1 MNSITTKPSLSHK
14 RASACKRPLNYL
26 SAVALSFL
34 AFTLAANLPVR
45 ADLITANIT
54 TTWYEP
60 DTQPCNSVF
69 VGSFTYDT
77 TTFAV
82 TNLQGKLSESMT
94 GSIAYNPAT
103 GPNGTDDMT
112 WLTLSNQ
119 LPNGDAS
126 HTYTWHDAILGGTF
140 ATVFLNTSSLTFWTG
155 GGGDG
160 WSPQAGVDA
169 GGIYAGFPKIANNP
183 QNAYAMVFIPDNFYL
198 TGSSTLTWDEATGTG
213 SEGLSRTAYADF
225 MPGGMMGAAGMTATS
240 EQAYGSVGT
249 MGGYPASQT
258 ITVVPEPST
267 LGLVA
272 LGSSVGIWLMRRRK
286 RHS

>member
-1 MNSITTKPSLSHK
+1 MKFLTNKVSHSHVSNRK
-14 RASACKRPLNYL
+14 ASSKHLAGI
-26 SAVALSFL
+26 ALSLL
-34 AFTLAANLPVR
+34 ALTFAANSS
-45 ADLITANIT
+45 AHAELITANIT

-155 GGGDG
+155 DGGDG

-213 SEGLSRTAYADF
+213 SKGLSRTAYADF

-249 MGGYPASQT
+249 MEGYPASQT

-267 LGLVA
+267 LGRVA
-272 LGSSVGIWLMRRRK
+272 LGSGRGLWLMRRRN

>member
-1 MNSITTKPSLSHK
+1 MKFIINKASSSHVSNRKPSSKHL
-14 RASACKRPLNYL
+14 AGI
-26 SAVALSFL
+26 ALSLL
-34 AFTLAANLPVR
+34 AFTFAANSS
-45 ADLITANIT
+45 AHAELITANIT

-140 ATVFLNTSSLTFWTG
+140 ATVFLNTDSITFFG
-155 GGGDG
+155 GG
-160 WSPQAGVDA
+160 WSPQDGVDA
-169 GGIYAGFPKIANNP
+169 GGVYAGFPKIAKNP
-183 QNAYAMVFIPDNFYL
+183 QNAYALIFVPDNFYT
-198 TGSSTLTWDEATGTG
+198 TGSSMLTWDESTGTG
-213 SEGLSRTAYADF
+213 SVGLSYTAYADF
-225 MPGGMMGAAGMTATS
+225 MPGGMMGAVGMTGTS
-240 EQAYGSVGT
+240 AYAYGAVGT
-249 MGGYPASQT
+249 MSGVPASQS
-258 ITVVPEPST
+258 ITVVPEPSS
-267 LGLVA
+267 LGLLA
-272 LGSSVGIWLMRRRK
+272 FGAGVGIWLMRRTR
-286 RHS
+286 RSQTV